1 MNSQIS
7 SAAKTSLQETLIE
20 KALAHYDAKEF
31 DQARAVSNE
40 LLHLQPR
47 DYSAL
52 HLAGVVATAQE
63 RLPEAAEFLK
73 RALGCAPDAEKAA
86 VSWFALGKALRQ
98 ADDFR
103 QAQEAFRRAL
113 HLNPEVCDYY
123 LELANAYLE
132 EWKSD
137 LAIETLQTAIKRFSS
152 DFRPYA
158 ALGDALHR
166 DGRQQDALIA
176 YELAIKLKPEYAHA
190 HLAMGG
196 ALKTLGRFAE
206 AEVEIRQALQL
217 DPMSRAY
224 SELVEF
230 TKFEINSP
238 EITKIKNRL
247 DPVANAPLEARIDS
261 MYALAKIYDDLGDY
275 STAFKYLEEAC
286 RLYRPTFEF
295 SITDYEAMVDGIIA
309 LFTPD
314 FLGHYSGK
322 STSDLAPIF
331 IMGMP
336 RSGTTLTEQI
346 IASHSQVQGGGELVF
361 MTRLSKQLGETWESR
376 GSAAPGDDATV
387 ANDLVQAASYYRD
400 MTEHLWRKKPRFTD
414 KMPTNFLYLGVIQLL
429 FPKASIIYCRRD
441 AAATCFSCLQN
452 YFTPGNVRF
461 SYDLV
466 ELGRFYNLHSKIML
480 YWQKILPGRILEVQ
494 YENLVENTEAGVRRI
509 LDFCG
514 LEFEPGCLDFH
525 TLKRAV
531 ATASFM
537 QVRKPVYKS
546 SIEHWKHYEQ
556 FLGPLLETLKLESSA
571 P

>member
-7 SAAKTSLQETLIE
+7 GAADSSLPETLIE
-20 KALAHYDAKEF
+20 RALAHYDAKEF
-31 DQARAVSNE
+31 DQARAVSDE

-73 RALGCAPDAEKAA
+73 RALEYAPDAEKAA

-98 ADDFR
+98 ANDFR

-113 HLNPEVCDYY
+113 RLNSQVCDYY
-123 LELANAYLE
+123 LELAETYMD
-132 EWKSD
+132 EWKPD
-137 LAIETLQTAIKRFSS
+137 LALETLQTAIKRFDS
-152 DFRPYA
+152 DYRPYVG
-158 ALGDALHR
+158 LGNTLSR
-166 DGRQQDALIA
+166 WGRQQDALIA
-176 YELAIKLKPEYAHA
+176 YELAIKFKPDYAQTHV
-190 HLAMGG
+190 AMGG
-196 ALKTLGRFAE
+196 MLKTLGRFAE
-206 AEVEIRQALQL
+206 AEGEMRLALQL
-217 DPMSRAY
+217 DPMCRTY

-230 TKFEINSP
+230 AKFNADSP
-238 EITKIKNRL
+238 DVEKIKQRL
-247 DPVANAPLEARIDS
+247 NPETDAPLEARVDA
-261 MYALAKIYDDLGDY
+261 MYALTKIHDDLGDY
-275 STAFKYLEEAC
+275 SKAYEYLDGAC

-295 SITDYEAMVDGIIA
+295 SIAGYEEMVDGIIA

-314 FLGHYSGK
+314 FLARYSGK
-322 STSDLAPIF
+322 SASDLAPIF

-346 IASHSQVQGGGELVF
+346 IASHSRVQAGGELGF
-361 MTRLSKQLGETWESR
+361 MTRIAKQLGVTWENR

-387 ANDLVQAASYYRD
+387 ADDLVQAANYYRD
-400 MTEHLWRKKPRFTD
+400 MTAHFWRKKPRFTD
-414 KMPTNFLYLGVIQLL
+414 KMPTNFFYLGVIQLL
-429 FPKASIIYCRRD
+429 FPKASIIYCRRNP
-441 AAATCFSCLQN
+441 AATCFSCLQN
-452 YFTPGNVRF
+452 YFSPGNVRF
-461 SYDLV
+461 SYDLI
-466 ELGRFYNLHSKIML
+466 ELGRFYNLHRKIMR
-480 YWQKILPGRILEVQ
+480 YWQKILPGRILEVE
-494 YENLVENTEAGVRRI
+494 YENLVENTESGVRSI

-537 QVRKPVYKS
+537 QVRRPVYKS

-556 FLGPLLETLKLESSA
+556 FLGPLLETLKLES
-571 P
+571 PTP